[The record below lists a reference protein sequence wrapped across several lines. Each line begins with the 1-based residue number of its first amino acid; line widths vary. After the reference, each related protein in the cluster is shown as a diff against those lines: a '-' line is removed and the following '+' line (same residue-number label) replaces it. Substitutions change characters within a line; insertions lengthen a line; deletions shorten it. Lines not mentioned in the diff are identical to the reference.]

1 MLGGDTGYSWE
12 KNKAKEL
19 TMIFQNTQIVLTS
32 LPAVE
37 AVEFQ
42 RLAPAYRNVEYVGT
56 AVFFGFL
63 FIGWVVLFF
72 VTLAKLPWL
81 GWSLLALWVVLF
93 ALSMYLA
100 GRRYEVSGYAL
111 REHDIIHR
119 YGVLTRVV
127 TTVPFNRMQHCEISR
142 GPVESA
148 FGLATLRVFT
158 AGGASSDLSIEGLPH
173 EEAQRIKEF
182 ITRKIGEN
190 KEAGLTA

>member
-1 MLGGDTGYSWE
+1 LEEITGYSWE

-56 AVFFGFL
+56 AIYFGFL

-158 AGGASSDLSIEGLPH
+158 AGGASSDLSIEGLLH

-190 KEAGLTA
+190 KEGRLTA